1 MTPGLS
7 LRDDAAAWLARG
19 RPAMLVEVVRT
30 QGSAPREAGTRML
43 VGHEEVLGTIGGGHL
58 EWQAIA
64 VAREGLARSG
74 QAHGSTAPREQRF
87 ALGPSLG
94 QCCGGQVWLRW
105 SPLDAEALTAWPP
118 QPPRWQLQLFGAG
131 HVGRAIVRL
140 LEGLPCEV
148 RWIDERAE
156 QFPPQPLAPHVH
168 RVCGQT
174 AGDALARG
182 ADLAAEVVAEV
193 AAAPAGAAYLVATH
207 SHELDLALARAILDR
222 GDFGWFGL
230 IGSATKRAR
239 FERRLAAW
247 GIAEARIARMAC
259 PIGLPGIVG
268 KAPEVIAVS
277 VVAQLLMPPPLGA
290 TAPSPLA

>member
-7 LRDDAAAWLARG
+7 LRDAAAAWLARG

-105 SPLDAEALTAWPP
+105 SPLDAEALAAWPP

-207 SHELDLALARAILDR
+207 SHELDLALAR
-222 GDFGWFGL
+222 
-230 IGSATKRAR
+230 
-239 FERRLAAW
+239 
-247 GIAEARIARMAC
+247 EA
-259 PIGLPGIVG
+259 G
-268 KAPEVIAVS
+268 
-277 VVAQLLMPPPLGA
+277 
-290 TAPSPLA
+290 TAHTPANLRK